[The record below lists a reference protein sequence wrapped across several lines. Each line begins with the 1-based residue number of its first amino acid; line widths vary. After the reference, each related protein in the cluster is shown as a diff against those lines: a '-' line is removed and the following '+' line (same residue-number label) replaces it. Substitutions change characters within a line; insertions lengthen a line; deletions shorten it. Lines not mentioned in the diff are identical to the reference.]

1 MSPIADVPW
10 SCPPQET
17 CRPAR
22 RLHWGNH
29 QGGLDHAGGGGGG
42 GREREREGGIEGDRE
57 GGRKEG
63 REGGRK
69 GSNPSREIEL
79 TSFFS
84 KLLLS
89 ERPGAEFTLRMPL
102 SAVGEMMKT

>member
-1 MSPIADVPW
+1 MYPIADVPW

-42 GREREREGGIEGDRE
+42 GREREREREGGIEGEGGEGGIEGDRE

-63 REGGRK
+63 REGGIK

-89 ERPGAEFTLRMPL
+89 ERPGAEFT
-102 SAVGEMMKT
+102 